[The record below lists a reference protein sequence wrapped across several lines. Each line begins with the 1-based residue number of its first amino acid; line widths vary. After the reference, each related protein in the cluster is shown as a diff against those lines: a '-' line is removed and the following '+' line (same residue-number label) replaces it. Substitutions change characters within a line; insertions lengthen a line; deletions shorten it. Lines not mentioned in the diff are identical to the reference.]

1 MALTPSTMIGLGTPL
16 PAFSLPDLEGG
27 TVSAS
32 DFASSK
38 GLLVAFLCPHCP
50 YVRHIR
56 SEFAR
61 VASGLQRRGI
71 AVVGINS
78 NDAASVPEDGPDG
91 MRQEVREA
99 GYTFPYLFDESQSVA
114 KAFQAA
120 CTPDL
125 FLFDAS
131 HKLVYRG
138 QFDESRPNSP
148 VPVTG
153 QALSAAA
160 EALLAGRAV
169 PGDQRP
175 SVGCNIKWKK

>member
-1 MALTPSTMIGLGTPL
+1 MIGLGTAL
-16 PAFSLPDLEGG
+16 PSFTLPDVNGG
-27 TVSAS
+27 TVSS
-32 DFASSK
+32 GDFAASR

-61 VASGLQRRGI
+61 VAADLQRRGI

-78 NDAASVPEDGPDG
+78 NDVSSVPEDGPDG
-91 MRQEVREA
+91 MRQEIREA
-99 GYTFPYLFDESQSVA
+99 GYTFPYLFDDSQDVA

-125 FLFDAS
+125 FLFDDRQ
-131 HKLVYRG
+131 KLVYRG

-153 QALSAAA
+153 RELKAAA
-160 EALLAGRAV
+160 DALLAGGEV
-169 PGDQRP
+169 PAAQRP
-175 SVGCNIKWKK
+175 RMGCNIKWRN

>member
-1 MALTPSTMIGLGTPL
+1 VALTPSTMIGLGTAL
-16 PAFSLPDLEGG
+16 PSFTLPDVNGG
-27 TVSAS
+27 TVSS
-32 DFASSK
+32 GDFAASS
-38 GLLVAFLCPHCP
+38 GLLVVFLCPHCP

-61 VASGLQRRGI
+61 VAADLQRRGI

-78 NDAASVPEDGPDG
+78 NDVSSVPEDGPDG
-91 MRQEVREA
+91 MRQEIREA
-99 GYTFPYLFDESQSVA
+99 GYTFPYLFDDSQDVA

-125 FLFDAS
+125 FLFDNRQR
-131 HKLVYRG
+131 LVYRG

-153 QALSAAA
+153 RELKAAA
-160 EALLAGRAV
+160 DALLAGREV
-169 PGDQRP
+169 PAEQRP
-175 SVGCNIKWKK
+175 SMGCNIKWRK

>member
-16 PAFSLPDLEGG
+16 PAFSLPDLEGRI
-27 TVSAS
+27 VSAS
-32 DFASSK
+32 DFASTK

-56 SEFAR
+56 SAFAR
-61 VASGLQRRGI
+61 VAGDLQRRGI

-78 NDAASVPEDGPDG
+78 NDVASVPEDGPDG

-125 FLFDAS
+125 FLFDGK

-148 VPVTG
+148 VPVSG

-160 EALLAGRAV
+160 DAMLAGVAV
-169 PGDQRP
+169 PDDQRP
-175 SVGCNIKWKK
+175 SMGCNIKWKK